1 MIFSY
6 SQRRDTLIIKSLT
19 NDNNKYNMD
28 EQLKQIGERLRGL
41 RDVLDLTAQEV
52 ADTVGIS
59 LEKYEKIENGEV
71 DITISNLMKIAH
83 KYGVSAEELMFAE
96 APHMKSYFVVRKGQ
110 GMSVERTKAYKY
122 QSLVSG
128 FVNHKADV
136 FIVTVEPKPEAH
148 TVYKNTHPGQ
158 EFNLV
163 LEGAMELYIGGK
175 TIILEEG
182 DRSAA
187 FPLRYSWE
195 PQSVPSGPAAVRES
209 YPCCWPW

>member
-1 MIFSY
+1 
-6 SQRRDTLIIKSLT
+6 
-19 NDNNKYNMD
+19 MD

-41 RDVLDLTAQEV
+41 RDVLDLSAQEV
-52 ADTVGIS
+52 ADTCGIS
-59 LEKYEKIENGEV
+59 LEKYEKIERGEV

-96 APHMKSYFVVRKGQ
+96 APRMKSYFVVRKGQ

-148 TVYKNTHPGQ
+148 TVYKNTHAGQ

-163 LEGAMELYIGGK
+163 LEGKMELYIGGK
-175 TIILEEG
+175 TMTLNEG
-182 DRSAA
+182 DSIYFDSKVPHGMKALGNKAVKFLA
-187 FPLRYSWE
+187 FTVE
-195 PQSVPSGPAAVRES
+195 
-209 YPCCWPW
+209 